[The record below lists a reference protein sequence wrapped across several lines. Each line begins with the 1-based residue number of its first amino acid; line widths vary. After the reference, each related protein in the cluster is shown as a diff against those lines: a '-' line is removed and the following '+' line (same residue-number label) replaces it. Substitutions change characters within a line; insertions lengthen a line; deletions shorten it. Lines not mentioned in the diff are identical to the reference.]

1 VETRV
6 DAALER
12 LRPARARVDL
22 DRLAA
27 NYAAIARFAGRPVM
41 PVVKAD
47 AYGHGADV
55 VGRRLEALGAPM
67 LAVAYPEEGAA
78 LREAGVAV
86 PVVVLAGFS
95 AGQVGLL
102 RERRLTPVV
111 STPATLGLA
120 LSASRAGWAGM
131 EVHLK
136 VDTGMTRLG
145 LSPADVEAAALRLT
159 DAGVSIVGLMT
170 HLAAADEDRDATE
183 RQLDRFDTAVLALE
197 RRGVRPPWIHAAN
210 SGGLAFLRPT
220 HTLVRPGLI
229 VYGVRPR
236 PLSPELDVRPVLGV
250 SAAISLVR
258 DVAPGTPVSYG
269 GRFVASRPSRI
280 AVVPLGYADG
290 VPRTRAMAETG
301 VLRVAGRPLRVAGTV
316 CMDLTM
322 LDATEAPEVKE
333 GDEAC
338 LLGDAPDAW
347 ELADRK
353 GTNAWEVLTSL
364 GSRLPRAYVEGGRVV
379 AVASRYRP

>member
-1 VETRV
+1 VEKRV
-6 DAALER
+6 DVSLES

-22 DRLAA
+22 DRLDA
-27 NYAAIARFAGRPVM
+27 NYASIARYAGRPVM

-47 AYGHGADV
+47 AYGHGAGV
-55 VGRRLEALGAPM
+55 VGRRLESRGAPM

-86 PVVVLAGFS
+86 PIVVLAGFS

-111 STPATLGLA
+111 ATPGNLGLVT
-120 LSASRAGWAGM
+120 SAARAAWPGV

-145 LSPADVEAAALRLT
+145 LSPADAETAALRLA
-159 DAGVSIVGLMT
+159 DAGVSVVGLMT
-170 HLAAADEDRDATE
+170 HLASADEERDVTE
-183 RQLDRFDTAVLALE
+183 RQLDRFDATLAALE
-197 RRGVRPPWIHAAN
+197 RRGVRPRWIHAVN
-210 SGGLAFLRPT
+210 SGGLAFLRST
-220 HTLVRPGLI
+220 HTLARPGLI

-236 PLSPELDVRPVLGV
+236 PLSPEIDVRPVLSV
-250 SAAISLVR
+250 SAAISLLR

-269 GRFVASRPSRI
+269 GRFVTSRPSRI
-280 AVVPLGYADG
+280 AVVPIGYADG

-301 VLRVAGRPLRVAGTV
+301 VLRVAGRSLPVAGTV

-322 LDATEAPEVKE
+322 LDATEAPDVKE

-353 GTNAWEVLTSL
+353 GTNAWEILTSL
-364 GSRLPRAYVEGGRVV
+364 GSRLPRVYVEGGRVV
-379 AVASRYRP
+379 AVESRYRP

>member
-1 VETRV
+1 MEKRV
-6 DAALER
+6 DVSLEG

-22 DRLAA
+22 DRLDA
-27 NYAAIARFAGRPVM
+27 NYAAIARYAGRPVM

-47 AYGHGADV
+47 AYGHGAGV
-55 VGRRLEALGAPM
+55 VGRRLESRGAPM
-67 LAVAYPEEGAA
+67 LAVAYPEEGVA

-86 PVVVLAGFS
+86 PIVVLAGFS

-111 STPATLGLA
+111 ATPGNLGLVT
-120 LSASRAGWAGM
+120 SAARAAWSGV

-145 LSPADVEAAALRLT
+145 LSPADAETAALRLA
-159 DAGVSIVGLMT
+159 DAGVSVVGLMT
-170 HLAAADEDRDATE
+170 HLASADEERDVTE
-183 RQLDRFDTAVLALE
+183 RQLDRFDAALAALE
-197 RRGVRPPWIHAAN
+197 RRGVRPRWIHAAN
-210 SGGLAFLRPT
+210 SGGLAFLRST
-220 HTLVRPGLI
+220 HTLARPGLI

-236 PLSPELDVRPVLGV
+236 PLSPEIDVRPVLSV
-250 SAAISLVR
+250 SAAISLLR
-258 DVAPGTPVSYG
+258 DVAPRTPVSYG
-269 GRFVASRPSRI
+269 GRFVTSRPSRI
-280 AVVPLGYADG
+280 AVVPIGYADG

-301 VLRVAGRPLRVAGTV
+301 VLRAAGRSLPVAGTV

-322 LDATEAPEVKE
+322 LDATEAPDVKE

-353 GTNAWEVLTSL
+353 GTNAWEILTSL
-364 GSRLPRAYVEGGRVV
+364 GSRLPRVYVEGGRVV
-379 AVASRYRP
+379 AVESRYRP